1 MASGLLAAYLVV
13 GENQLKRETA
23 IKRLRARL
31 EGGLEAFNLDEMSA
45 SANLEPADVA
55 ISLNTLPVG
64 TGIRLVLI
72 HDANRIAKA
81 VSETIIAYLENPN
94 PDCVLCLDAQK
105 LAKNTRLYKAVAKVG
120 RQSVIDCTPVKS
132 YKLPEHVAK
141 HARAL
146 GMQLDIAAAKELIS
160 RVGEDMVLLDRQLRT
175 LKELCD
181 SPHVTQADVERYI
194 ARTAEV
200 KPWEFLDKL
209 AAGDIQR
216 SLELYRHMTNAS
228 HHALV
233 ALIERRVRELICAR
247 SLMDRGQSARI
258 ASELKRQEWQ
268 VRSVVSAARHH
279 TQESLIRC
287 LSACE
292 TCERE
297 LKSGSDAE
305 TSFLTL
311 LFAFGDSV

>member
-1 MASGLLAAYLVV
+1 MGTGLLAAYLVV

-31 EGGLEAFNLDEMSA
+31 EEGLEAFNLDELAA
-45 SANLEPADVA
+45 SADLDPASVA
-55 ISLNTLPVG
+55 ISLNTVPVG
-64 TGIRLVLI
+64 SGIRLVLI
-72 HDANRIAKA
+72 HEANHLPKA
-81 VSETIIAYLENPN
+81 VSESIITYLENPN
-94 PDCVLCLDAQK
+94 PDCVLCLEAQK

-132 YKLPEHVAK
+132 YKLPEHVQK

-146 GMQLDIAAAKELIS
+146 GMQLDTAAAKELIS

-175 LKELCD
+175 LADLCD
-181 SPHVTQADVERYI
+181 SPHITQADVERYV

-209 AAGDIQR
+209 AAGDIGR
-216 SLELYRHMTNAS
+216 ALELYRHMTNAS

-268 VRSVVSAARHH
+268 VRSVVSAARRYS
-279 TQESLIRC
+279 QEGLIRC

-297 LKSGSDAE
+297 LKSGADGE

-311 LFAFGDSV
+311 LFAFCDPA